1 MTIRLGRS
9 FQPNAAVKAVRRA
22 AFCLLAVGAAS
33 CGASDT
39 PATAPTPTP
48 TQSTVTINGS
58 TVNVSIAATV
68 AARDTGLMRVT
79 NLGASSG
86 MLFVFA
92 DDRQRAFWMKDTPT
106 PLSIAFLDAN
116 KKVVFLEDMSPNTLT
131 LHGGLNAP
139 QMRYALEVNLGWFAS
154 HGITVGMYATF
165 TLPTGLVVQPDP

>member
-9 FQPNAAVKAVRRA
+9 FQRTVAAKAVQA
-22 AFCLLAVGAAS
+22 AALVALAACAAS
-33 CGASDT
+33 CGAHET
-39 PATAPTPTP
+39 PPTAVTPTP
-48 TQSTVTINGS
+48 STVTINGS
-58 TVNVSIAATV
+58 TLNVSVAATV

-131 LHGGLNAP
+131 QHGGLNAP

-154 HGITVGMYATF
+154 HGITVGMYASF

>member
-9 FQPNAAVKAVRRA
+9 FQRTAAAATVRA
-22 AFCLLAVGAAS
+22 AALVALVVGAAS

-39 PATAPTPTP
+39 PATAPTPT
-48 TQSTVTINGS
+48 QSTVTINGS
-58 TVNVSIAATV
+58 TLNVSIAATV

-79 NLGASSG
+79 NLGANSG

-116 KKVVFLEDMSPNTLT
+116 KKVVFLADMSPNTLT
-131 LHGGLNAP
+131 QHGGLNAP

-154 HGITVGMYATF
+154 HGITVGMYASF
-165 TLPTGLVVQPDP
+165 TLPTGLVVQPEP